1 MKPLL
6 CSLLLL
12 WTCAGPAAAALRLES
27 YPLSHEL
34 VLGTVPVE
42 VQPAR
47 FQKVKAPL
55 SGPLHLRLPAA
66 GTRLA
71 QGALWAEF
79 DPARGELERAAFDL
93 ARELLAEK
101 EIPQFRL
108 DQSRTRAELADK
120 LGELERQSAL
130 LAKIVREARARRAL
144 PRRGGPRGRTRPG
157 PLPAHA
163 ARTAGP
169 AAAHRPRLHRH
180 PAAGGTRARRAPSE
194 TQPAGTRT
202 PAPRGRE
209 PAHDAVCGRDC
220 PDPPAP
226 PDGEPLAVE
235 AGMDL
240 AWLQDFSQL
249 NLRVP
254 VRRAEWRLLPAAQLT
269 VRLDTGATG
278 PRVTAAFFRS
288 LTEEVHG
295 REELVYYFTLA
306 ADQSTPARAL
316 VGGQLSAQ
324 LITALVEPARLVP
337 KLDLVLADPAA
348 FRAGGWAGGLATL
361 LPGAR
366 SSAWAKPTSPS
377 SPHEPA
383 RPRHRRHH
391 LPRRELR
398 LQRHGCA
405 P

>member
-130 LAKIVREARARRAL
+130 LAKIVREPALAALYLDEEGRAGGLDQARYLLTQLEQQARLLRTVLAYTGTPRQEELELGVLRLKLSQQELELQRRADASRL
-144 PRRGGPRGRTRPG
+144 TMPF
-157 PLPAHA
+157 
-163 ARTAGP
+163 AGEIV
-169 AAAHRPRLHRH
+169 LI
-180 PAAGGTRARRAPSE
+180 
-194 TQPAGTRT
+194 
-202 PAPRGRE
+202 
-209 PAHDAVCGRDC
+209 
-220 PDPPAP
+220 PPAP

-366 SSAWAKPTSPS
+366 LVGVGET
-377 SPHEPA
+377 
-383 RPRHRRHH
+383 H
-391 LPRRELR
+391 LAII
-398 LQRHGCA
+398 A